1 MLVLAHLALA
11 LAEDKV
17 VGGTQVQAG
26 DWPDTAAIYFG
37 NSVGCTGVLVHPKV
51 VLTAGHCVGG
61 ITAVKLD
68 TNDYTN
74 QGEKI
79 SVARSYEYSN
89 SWNTYDIAVLVLAE
103 EADTEPRMIASG
115 CALDDLYDGAAAQI
129 VGYGATDIWGTQY
142 GTKLREAPT
151 TIEDS
156 ECVDLWSGCNG
167 SVSPGG
173 ELGAGGNGTDACYGD
188 SGGPLYLLTDH
199 GDYVVGLTSR
209 SYNAVW
215 APCSEGGIWVRP
227 DAVLDWIE
235 DKAGV
240 TLERPTCDSGKP
252 DSGGDGGDGGGGD
265 DWGDDADNSAPQP
278 SFDPIVVVQ
287 GGTWA
292 GELRANDP
300 DGDDGHIWLIV
311 EEPEHGVAEIG
322 EGGVLAYRADGD
334 YIGDDQLLVQVM
346 DDGSPPR
353 SAEEYVYVQVEPRE
367 EHGTEYG
374 GCSSAPFAGAF
385 GLFGAIL
392 GLARRRSG

>member
-1 MLVLAHLALA
+1 MLVLVQLSLA

-17 VGGTQVQAG
+17 VGGTQVQSG
-26 DWPDTAAIYFG
+26 DWPDAAAIYFG

-61 ITAVKLD
+61 ITAVKLA

-79 SVARSYEYSN
+79 SVARTYEYSN
-89 SWNTYDIAVLVLAE
+89 SWNTYDIAVLVLAQ
-103 EADTEPRMIASG
+103 EAETEPRVIASG
-115 CALDDLYDGAAAQI
+115 CALQDLYDGSEAQI

-151 TIEDS
+151 VIEDAD
-156 ECVDLWSGCNG
+156 CDNLWSGCNA

-215 APCSEGGIWVRP
+215 APCAEGGIWVRP
-227 DAVLDWIE
+227 DAVLSWIE

-240 TLERPTCDSGKP
+240 TLERPTCETEKP
-252 DSGGDGGDGGGGD
+252 GGDGGDGGGGD
-265 DWGDDADNSAPQP
+265 WGSDGDDNQAPEP
-278 SFDPIVVVQ
+278 SFDPVVVVQ

-292 GELRANDP
+292 GPLKANDP
-300 DGDDGHIWLIV
+300 DTDDGHVWLIV
-311 EEPEHGVAEIG
+311 EDPEHGVAEIG
-322 EGGVLAYRADGD
+322 EGGVLAYRADED
-334 YIGDDQLLVQVM
+334 YIGDDQILVQVM

-353 SAEEYVYVQVEPRE
+353 SAEAYLQVLVEPRE
-367 EHGTEYG
+367 EEGTDYG
-374 GCSSAPFAGAF
+374 GCSSVRFGGVF
-385 GLFGAIL
+385 GLIGAIL
-392 GLARRRSG
+392 GLARRRSR